1 MREIKDFVAEM
12 IDSDRIE
19 MELYDKFNVKRG
31 LRNADGTGVLV
42 GLTRVGDVHGYIID
56 ENEVVA
62 VPGKLFY
69 RGYDMEDLA
78 NAAMQEK
85 RFGFEETIYLLMF
98 GKLPNKAQLEEFT
111 AIIGKCRALPK
122 YFAEDCIIKTPSK
135 DIMNKLARSVLT
147 LYSYDDEPENEAPEN
162 VLRQCLELIARFP
175 TIAAY
180 SYMAKKHY
188 FEQDSLIIHMPDTT
202 SSTAET
208 MLSLIRRDR
217 EYTELEAEILDLALV
232 LHAEHGGGNNST
244 FAVHVI
250 SSAET
255 DTYSAISAGIQ
266 SLKGFRHGGANIKVM
281 GMMED
286 CKKNVKNWE
295 NEDEVA
301 AYLLS
306 ILKGEAYDKSG
317 LIYGQGHAVYTISDP
332 RTILLR
338 NKAEALAVEK
348 SFEKEFNLY
357 RSVEKLAP
365 EVFKQYKKSGK
376 NICTNVDFYSGFVY
390 KMLGI
395 PDDLYTPIFAVSR
408 VAGWCAHRMEELIS
422 GGRIIR
428 PAYKCV
434 QSRLPY
440 TPIDKR

>member
-1 MREIKDFVAEM
+1 MRDLKDFVAEM
-12 IDSDRIE
+12 IENDKIE

-42 GLTRVGDVHGYIID
+42 GLTHIGDVQGYKI
-56 ENEVVA
+56 ENDKVVA
-62 VPGKLFY
+62 VPGKLIY
-69 RGYDMEDLA
+69 RGYDVDDLV
-78 NAAMQEK
+78 AAAVKEK
-85 RFGFEETIYLLMF
+85 RFGFEETVYLLMF
-98 GKLPNKAQLEEFT
+98 GKLPAKTQLDEFS
-111 AIIGKCRALPK
+111 AIIGKYRALPK
-122 YFAEDCIIKTPSK
+122 DFAEDCILKTPSR
-135 DIMNKLARSVLT
+135 DIMNKLARSALA
-147 LYSYDDEPENEAPEN
+147 LYSYDDDPENEEPEN

-175 TIAAY
+175 TMAAY

-188 FEQDSLIIHMPDTT
+188 FDHDSLVIHMPDTA
-202 SSTAET
+202 SSTAQT
-208 MLSLIRRDR
+208 MLSLIRHDKG
-217 EYTELEAEILDLALV
+217 YSPLEAEILDLALI

-266 SLKGFRHGGANIKVM
+266 SLKGYRHGGANLKVM
-281 GMMED
+281 GMMEN
-286 CKKNVKNWE
+286 CKTNIKNWE

-301 AYLLS
+301 SYLLS

-317 LIYGQGHAVYTISDP
+317 LIYGQGHAIYTISDP

-338 NKAEALAVEK
+338 DKASALATEK
-348 SFEKEFNLY
+348 GFVQEFNLY
-357 RSVEKLAP
+357 RLIEKLAP
-365 EVFKQYKKSGK
+365 EVFKQYKKSEK
-376 NICTNVDFYSGFVY
+376 AICTNVDFYSGFVY
-390 KMLGI
+390 RMLGI

-408 VAGWCAHRMEELIS
+408 VAGWCAHRMEEIIS

-434 QSRLPY
+434 QAQREY
-440 TPIDKR
+440 VNMKDR